1 MSLTENKM
9 IIFSAPSGSGKSTII
24 NYLLDKGFPIE
35 FSISATTRAP
45 RGTEKEGV
53 EYYFLSVKDF
63 KNRIKRGE
71 FLEYEEVYE
80 NRFYGTLNSECERIW
95 SKGKTIVFDVD
106 VAGGIR
112 LKELF
117 GDRALAIF
125 VKLPSI
131 EELERRLRVRNTET
145 EEELQKRLAKAS
157 HEIGFSYMFDNIVVN
172 DDLKKACAHAE
183 ELVSN
188 FLHY

>member
-1 MSLTENKM
+1 MDSKKM

-24 NYLLDKGFPIE
+24 NHLLNKGYPIE
-35 FSISATTRAP
+35 FSISATTREP
-45 RGTEKEGV
+45 RGKEQPGV
-53 EYYFLSVKDF
+53 EYYFFSIEEF
-63 KNRIKRGE
+63 KAKIKAGE

-95 SKGKTIVFDVD
+95 AKGKTIVFDVD

-125 VKLPSI
+125 VQTPSF
-131 EELERRLRVRNTET
+131 EELRKRLLARNTET
-145 EEELQKRLAKAS
+145 PEELEKRISKA
-157 HEIGFSYMFDNIVVN
+157 EFELQFSYMFDVVVLN
-172 DDLKKACAHAE
+172 DVLANACAKTE
-183 ELVSN
+183 EIVSE
-188 FLHY
+188 FLAVK

>member
-1 MSLTENKM
+1 MEQHKM

-24 NYLLDKGFPIE
+24 NYLLQKGYPIE
-35 FSISATTRAP
+35 FSISATTRSP
-45 RGTEKEGV
+45 RGKEKEGV
-53 EYYFLSVKDF
+53 EYYFLSLQEF
-63 KNRIKRGE
+63 KKRIKNNE

-117 GDRALAIF
+117 GEKALSIF
-125 VKLPSI
+125 IQLPSI
-131 EELERRLRVRNTET
+131 EELRNRLENRGTDTT
-145 EEELQKRLAKAS
+145 EEIEKRLYKAEF
-157 HEIGFSYMFDNIVVN
+157 EIKFSYMFDNVVIN
-172 DDLKKACAHAE
+172 DKLEQACE
-183 ELVSN
+183 ETEKLVSN
-188 FLHY
+188 FIK

>member
-1 MSLTENKM
+1 MSATENKM

-63 KNRIKRGE
+63 KNRIKKGE

>member
-1 MSLTENKM
+1 MNKKKM

-24 NYLLDKGFPIE
+24 NYLLQKGYPIE
-35 FSISATTRAP
+35 FSISATTRPP
-45 RGTEKEGV
+45 RGKEKNGV
-53 EYYFLSVKDF
+53 EYYFLSLEEF
-63 KNRIKRGE
+63 KERIENSE

-95 SKGKTIVFDVD
+95 AQGKTIVFDVD

-125 VKLPSI
+125 LQLPSF
-131 EELERRLRVRNTET
+131 EELRRRLEIRNTET
-145 EEELQKRLAKAS
+145 PEELEKRIGKA
-157 HEIGFSYMFDNIVVN
+157 EFEQQFSYMFDNIILN
-172 DDLKKACAHAE
+172 DVLETACKETEEIISEFLK
-183 ELVSN
+183 
-188 FLHY
+188 